1 MIEVEVNIN
10 NFKDKENKKQKLQI
24 IREGKVLVLNEGD
37 LLQKGD
43 KYKISKDRYKELSKL
58 GIVVRS
64 QKNIEKNME
73 GYLWQRVRLRNG

>member
-64 QKNIEKNME
+64 QKNIEKDME
-73 GYLWQRVRLRNG
+73 G